1 MAKAVLKLVNE
12 EYDLVVSLK
21 EAISTYVTLGYVDV
35 DLKLENGVYRW
46 SGIGD
51 YRVYDEYFE
60 EPLKQIAKQEYI
72 EKSKSLI
79 STSSCPEYLLNV

>member
-1 MAKAVLKLVNE
+1 MLKLVNE

-35 DLKLENGVYRW
+35 DLKLENGLYQW

-60 EPLKQIAKQEYI
+60 EPLK
-72 EKSKSLI
+72 
-79 STSSCPEYLLNV
+79 